1 MYFKLYRDKFPFLQ
15 LYIVNYT
22 LHFLMTH
29 FLELMVLDKE
39 EVNKPV
45 GTATI
50 PIPIKTII
58 VVNTFP
64 QIVIGYISK

>member
-1 MYFKLYRDKFPFLQ
+1 MAY
-15 LYIVNYT
+15 
-22 LHFLMTH
+22 

-39 EVNKPV
+39 EANKPV

-64 QIVIGYISK
+64 PIVIGYISP